1 MFMLGQC
8 CYNINVKD
16 FSFIHVWGQKLVNG
30 FWVDQEHAFLHSA
43 WVFFP
48 NSSFGWFL
56 FNSSVFP
63 RFSPI
68 SSCDVGCVGKTKSG
82 KSCRTPIGNL
92 VCNKLSPHVC
102 QFFFNFQFK
111 YKMIRW
117 SNRQSCLQQ
126 AITLCVPVFSSIFK
140 FGKLVCNKLSP
151 HMCQFFL
158 QFQFWQPSLQ

>member
-1 MFMLGQC
+1 MVSELTRNMR
-8 CYNINVKD
+8 
-16 FSFIHVWGQKLVNG
+16 SFI
-30 FWVDQEHAFLHSA
+30 LHEF
-43 WVFFP
+43 FFP

-102 QFFFNFQFK
+102 QFFLQFSIQIQDDSMIQQAILSATSYHFMCASFFFNFQF
-111 YKMIRW
+111 W
-117 SNRQSCLQQ
+117 QTSLQQ
-126 AITLCVPVFSSIFK
+126 TITSYVPVFFFNFN
-140 FGKLVCNKLSP
+140 FGHLVCNKLSP
-151 HMCQFFL
+151 DVCRFFYSNSRTT
-158 QFQFWQPSLQ
+158 FQSRVFAD